1 MKNVLKPPKI
11 KMRLIVKGYRGIRLE
26 GQRNNIKK

>member
-11 KMRLIVKGYRGIRLE
+11 KTRLRVKWYKGIRLE
-26 GQRNNIKK
+26 GQRNDKKI